1 MKRNTSR
8 LICTYTT
15 TNFMVLKL
23 FNCFYDNPVTEK
35 EINWFR
41 KRHYCVMSV
50 VYLARVWR
58 AWVAITSCLDHVA
71 LQVVLAT
78 ELLLATCAWI
88 WLQPCKMFK
97 FKSQSC
103 AVWWREWLNSYL
115 PVCVYIC
122 RAKVPL
128 SGQRASH
135 SGQEYVSPSK
145 WITRRCRSRLDF
157 SLKFFAQSIHS
168 NSPPCKQMPITT
180 PVKNRYYEYKYKNF
194 LMIYL
199 VLTSMTDLIYTPTNF
214 ERSLEVALQPF

>member
-103 AVWWREWLNSYL
+103 AVWWLVVERMTELVFTC
-115 PVCVYIC
+115 VCVHMSSQGALV
-122 RAKVPL
+122 RAACLTFWAGVC
-128 SGQRASH
+128 
-135 SGQEYVSPSK
+135 VSFQVDYTSV
-145 WITRRCRSRLDF
+145 
-157 SLKFFAQSIHS
+157 SL
-168 NSPPCKQMPITT
+168 
-180 PVKNRYYEYKYKNF
+180 
-194 LMIYL
+194 
-199 VLTSMTDLIYTPTNF
+199 
-214 ERSLEVALQPF
+214 